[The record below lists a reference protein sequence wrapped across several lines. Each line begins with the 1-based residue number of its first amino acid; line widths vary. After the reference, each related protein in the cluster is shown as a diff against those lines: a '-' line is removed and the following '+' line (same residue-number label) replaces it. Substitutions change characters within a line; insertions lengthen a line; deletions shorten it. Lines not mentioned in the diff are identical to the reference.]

1 MLTSSSSPPK
11 LVFNTIQLLRGLA
24 AILVVF
30 YHLTLG
36 YEKRGQELIAGGL
49 FQHGFA
55 GVDLFFVISGFVIM
69 HTSHRYFSKPT
80 YFGTFL
86 RKRAIRIYPIYWVTL
101 AFITGGILLVEFIT
115 KIPIT
120 YLPTSWSLILSS
132 LLLLPY
138 HPNINGVT
146 WSLSYEL
153 YYYLIFGLLI
163 LSRKLW
169 PIVAIVLTLSGM
181 VIISPTLFVN
191 SHNLLAFFFSPYNL
205 EFAAGVL
212 AWWIIQ
218 RYKLTSFHCFLLL
231 GAALV
236 WLLINDSPLV
246 SDPGKRA
253 ILYGISSFLILLAF
267 TGLELG
273 GWFKPSFINQQLM
286 KVGDAS
292 FLIYMTHF
300 SFLPFYG
307 QIMSPFEENMIVQ
320 NVAALLFTA
329 GITIVCIYLH
339 NRFEAPLVKK
349 LNQMSK
355 SISLKLTNG

>member
-1 MLTSSSSPPK
+1 MITSASSPK

-69 HTSHRYFSKPT
+69 HTSHRYFSKPD
-80 YFGTFL
+80 YLGTFIS
-86 RKRAIRIYPIYWVTL
+86 KRAIRIFPVYWVTL
-101 AFITGGILLVEFIT
+101 AFIVGGILLIEFVT
-115 KIPIT
+115 KTPIV

-146 WSLSYEL
+146 WSLSFEL
-153 YYYLIFGLLI
+153 YYYSLFSLLI
-163 LSRKLW
+163 VSRKLW
-169 PIVAIVLTLSGM
+169 PIVLTVLALSGM
-181 VIISPTLFVN
+181 AIVNPALFTN
-191 SHNLLAFFFSPYNL
+191 SHNLLAFLFSPYNL

-212 AWWIIQ
+212 AWWIVQ
-218 RYKLTSFHCFLLL
+218 RYKLSSTICFLLL
-231 GAALV
+231 GIAVV
-236 WLLINDSPLV
+236 WLLVNDGPLV
-246 SDPGKRA
+246 SDAAMRA
-253 ILYGISSFLILLAF
+253 VLYGISSFLILLSF
-267 TGLELG
+267 TGLELD
-273 GWFKPSFINQQLM
+273 GWFKPSLINRQLM

-300 SFLPFYG
+300 SFMPFYG
-307 QIMSPFEENMIVQ
+307 QLMTPFEDNMVVQ
-320 NVAALLFTA
+320 NVAALLFTTV
-329 GITIVCIYLH
+329 ITVVCIHLH
-339 NRFEAPLVKK
+339 THFEAPLVKK
-349 LNQMSK
+349 LNQLSK
-355 SISLKLTNG
+355 SISPRLNNG